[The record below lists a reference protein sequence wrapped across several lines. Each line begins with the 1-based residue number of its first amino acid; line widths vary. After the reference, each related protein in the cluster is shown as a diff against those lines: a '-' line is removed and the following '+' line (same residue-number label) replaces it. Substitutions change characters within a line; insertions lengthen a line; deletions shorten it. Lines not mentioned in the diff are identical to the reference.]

1 MKKHLIILKIL
12 FAVIVSTLYLAVAQ
26 TDFIV
31 KLIVTLLIAAVYIVL
46 TILEHK
52 RIKEL
57 EEQTKHKLYTSDTLV
72 KCIRLLSDDKKVD
85 EAMDDLLKVVTEYYE
100 ADRAYTFEIDYE
112 EESTSNTYEY
122 AAENVTKEIEKLQD
136 VPIETIE
143 SFLTMFKEKGMFF
156 ISDIDSDVE
165 KGSDTY
171 EILAMQSVHRLI
183 AVPLIEDDKII
194 GFMGV
199 DNPTENYNDF
209 SLLSSVSVLIL
220 ENLEKRK
227 RQEELERM
235 SFQDGLTKLCNRNK
249 FNSTIA
255 QYTEKAPSSLGIA
268 YFDLNGLKVMNDEYG
283 HGAGDRFILNAA
295 STIKYVFEGD
305 SYRIGGDEFA
315 VICADV
321 SEEEFMSKLEE
332 EKNHLWENEISV
344 SIGHSW
350 RGTDNDINAQLREA
364 DNLMY
369 ENKREF
375 YEKSGRDRRKR

>member
-1 MKKHLIILKIL
+1 MKNHLIILKIL
-12 FAVIVSTLYLAVAQ
+12 FAVIVSALYLAVAQ

-31 KLIVTLLIAAVYIVL
+31 KLIVTLLIAAIYIVL
-46 TILEHK
+46 TVLEHK

-57 EEQTKHKLYTSDTLV
+57 EEQTEHKLHTSDTLV
-72 KCIRLLSDDKKVD
+72 ECIRVLSEDEKVD
-85 EAMDDLLKVVTEYYE
+85 KAMDDLLKVVTEYYK

-122 AAENVTKEIEKLQD
+122 AAENVTEEIEKLQD
-136 VPIETIE
+136 VPIDSIE
-143 SFLTMFKEKGMFF
+143 SFLAMFKEKGTFF
-156 ISDIDSDVE
+156 ISDIDDDVE
-165 KGSDTY
+165 KGSSTY
-171 EILAMQSVHRLI
+171 EILAMQNVHRLI
-183 AVPLIEDDKII
+183 AVPLIENDEII

-199 DNPTENYNDF
+199 DNPTVSYHDF

-227 RQEELERM
+227 RQEELESM
-235 SFQDGLTKLCNRNK
+235 SFQDGLTKLYNRNK

-255 QYTEKAPSSLGIA
+255 EYTEKAPSSLGIA

-283 HGAGDRFILNAA
+283 HSAGDRFILNAA
-295 STIKYVFEGD
+295 STIKYVFESD

-315 VICADV
+315 VICADM
-321 SEEEFMSKLEE
+321 SEEEFTEKLEE
-332 EKNHLWENEISV
+332 EKKHLWENEISV
-344 SIGHSW
+344 SIGSCW
-350 RGTDNDINAQLREA
+350 RGSDNDINAQLREA

-375 YEKSGRDRRKR
+375 YEKSGRDRRRR

>member
-1 MKKHLIILKIL
+1 MKDRLIILKIL
-12 FAVIVSTLYLAVAQ
+12 FAVIASALYLAVAQ

-46 TILEHK
+46 TLLEHK
-52 RIKEL
+52 RIREL
-57 EEQTKHKLYTSDTLV
+57 EEQTEHRLHTSDTLV
-72 KCIRLLSDDKKVD
+72 ECIRVLSDDKKVD
-85 EAMDDLLKVVTEYYE
+85 MAMDDLLKVVTEYYG
-100 ADRAYTFEIDYE
+100 ADRTYTFEIDYE

-136 VPIETIE
+136 VPIDSIE
-143 SFLTMFKEKGMFF
+143 SFLEMFKKQGTFF
-156 ISDIDSDVE
+156 ISDIDDDVE
-165 KGSDTY
+165 KGSSTY
-171 EILAMQSVHRLI
+171 EILAMQNVHRLI
-183 AVPLIEDDKII
+183 AVPLIENDEII

-199 DNPTENYNDF
+199 DNPTVSYHDF

-235 SFQDGLTKLCNRNK
+235 SYQDGLTKLYNRNK
-249 FNSTIA
+249 FNSIIDE
-255 QYTEKAPSSLGIA
+255 YTENAPSSLGIA

-315 VICADV
+315 VICADM
-321 SEEEFMSKLEE
+321 SEEEFLTKLEE
-332 EKNHLWENEISV
+332 EKKHLWENEISV

-350 RGTDNDINAQLREA
+350 RGADNDINSQLREA
-364 DNLMY
+364 DNYMY

-375 YEKSGRDRRKR
+375 YERSGRDRRRR

>member
-1 MKKHLIILKIL
+1 MKDRLIIFKIL
-12 FAVIVSTLYLAVAQ
+12 FAVIVSALYLAVAQ

-52 RIKEL
+52 KVREL
-57 EEQTKHKLYTSDTLV
+57 EEQTEHKLHTSDTLV
-72 KCIRLLSDDKKVD
+72 ECIRVLSDDEKVD
-85 EAMDDLLKVVTEYYE
+85 KAMDDLLKVVTEYYG
-100 ADRAYTFEIDYE
+100 ADRTYTFEIDYE

-136 VPIETIE
+136 VPIDSIE
-143 SFLTMFKEKGMFF
+143 SFLEMFKKQGTFF
-156 ISDIDSDVE
+156 ISDIDDDVE
-165 KGSDTY
+165 KGSSTY
-171 EILAMQSVHRLI
+171 EILAMQNVHRLI
-183 AVPLIEDDKII
+183 AVPLIENDEII

-199 DNPTENYNDF
+199 DNPTVNYHDF

-220 ENLEKRK
+220 EGLEKRK

-235 SFQDGLTKLCNRNK
+235 SYQDGLTKLYNRNK
-249 FNSTIA
+249 FNSIIDE
-255 QYTEKAPSSLGIA
+255 YTENAPSSLGIA

-315 VICADV
+315 VICADM
-321 SEEEFMSKLEE
+321 SEEEFMAKLEE
-332 EKNHLWENEISV
+332 EKKHLWENEISV

-350 RGTDNDINAQLREA
+350 RGADNDINSQLREA
-364 DNLMY
+364 DNYMY

-375 YEKSGRDRRKR
+375 YERSGRDRRRR

>member
-1 MKKHLIILKIL
+1 MKKNLIIFKIL
-12 FAVIVSTLYLAVAQ
+12 FAVIVSALYLAVAQ

-31 KLIVTLLIAAVYIVL
+31 KLIVILLIAAVYIVF

-57 EEQTKHKLYTSDTLV
+57 EEQTEHKLHTSDTLV
-72 KCIRLLSDDKKVD
+72 ECIRVLSDEKVD
-85 EAMDDLLKVVTEYYE
+85 KAMEDLLKVVTEYYE

-136 VPIETIE
+136 VPIESID
-143 SFLTMFKEKGMFF
+143 SFLEMFKKQGTFF

-171 EILAMQSVHRLI
+171 EILAMQNVHRLI
-183 AVPLIEDDKII
+183 AVPLIENDEII
-194 GFMGV
+194 GFLGV
-199 DNPTENYNDF
+199 DNPTTNYHDF
-209 SLLSSVSVLIL
+209 SLLSTVSVLIL
-220 ENLEKRK
+220 ESLEKRK

-235 SFQDGLTKLCNRNK
+235 SYQDGLTKLYNRNK
-249 FNSTIA
+249 FNSIIA
-255 QYTEKAPSSLGIA
+255 QHTEKAPSSLGIA

-295 STIKYVFEGD
+295 STIRYVFEGD

-315 VICADV
+315 VICADM
-321 SEEEFMSKLEE
+321 SEEEFTAKLEE
-332 EKNHLWENEISV
+332 EKKHLWENEISV
-344 SIGHSW
+344 SIGHCW
-350 RGTDNDINAQLREA
+350 RGSDNNINQQLREA

-375 YEKSGRDRRKR
+375 YERSGRDRRKR

>member
-1 MKKHLIILKIL
+1 MKKNLIIFKIL
-12 FAVIVSTLYLAVAQ
+12 FAVIVSALYLAVAQ

-31 KLIVTLLIAAVYIVL
+31 KLIVILLIAAVYIVF

-57 EEQTKHKLYTSDTLV
+57 EEQTEHKLHTSDTLV
-72 KCIRLLSDDKKVD
+72 ECIRVLSDEKVD
-85 EAMDDLLKVVTEYYE
+85 KAMDDLLKVVTEYYE

-136 VPIETIE
+136 VPIESIE
-143 SFLTMFKEKGMFF
+143 CFLEMFKKQGTFF

-171 EILAMQSVHRLI
+171 EILAMQNVHRLI
-183 AVPLIEDDKII
+183 AVPLIDNDEII

-199 DNPTENYNDF
+199 DNPTVNYHDF
-209 SLLSSVSVLIL
+209 SLLSTVSVLIL
-220 ENLEKRK
+220 ESLEKRK

-235 SFQDGLTKLCNRNK
+235 SYQDGLTKLYNRNK
-249 FNSTIA
+249 FNFTIA

-295 STIKYVFEGD
+295 STIRYVFEGD

-315 VICADV
+315 VICADM
-321 SEEEFMSKLEE
+321 SEEEFTSKLEE
-332 EKNHLWENEISV
+332 EKKHLWENEIDV
-344 SIGHSW
+344 SIGHGW
-350 RGTDNDINAQLREA
+350 RGSDNNINQQLREA

-375 YEKSGRDRRKR
+375 YERSGRDRRKR

>member
-1 MKKHLIILKIL
+1 MKERLIILKIL
-12 FAVIVSTLYLAVAQ
+12 FAVIVSALYLAVAQ

-46 TILEHK
+46 TLLEHK
-52 RIKEL
+52 KIKEL
-57 EEQTKHKLYTSDTLV
+57 EEQTEHKLHTSDTLV
-72 KCIRLLSDDKKVD
+72 ECIRVLSEDEKVD
-85 EAMDDLLKVVTEYYE
+85 KAMDDLLKVVTEYYK

-136 VPIETIE
+136 VPIDSIE
-143 SFLTMFKEKGMFF
+143 SFLAMFKEKGTFF
-156 ISDIDSDVE
+156 ISDIDDDVE
-165 KGSDTY
+165 KGSSTY
-171 EILAMQSVHRLI
+171 EILAMQNVHRLI
-183 AVPLIEDDKII
+183 AVPLIENDEII

-199 DNPTENYNDF
+199 DNPTVSYHDF

-235 SFQDGLTKLCNRNK
+235 SFQDGLTKLYNRNK

-255 QYTEKAPSSLGIA
+255 EYTAKAPSSLGIA

-283 HGAGDRFILNAA
+283 HSAGDRFILNAA

-315 VICADV
+315 VICADM
-321 SEEEFMSKLEE
+321 SEEEFTEKLEE
-332 EKNHLWENEISV
+332 EKKHLWENEISV
-344 SIGHSW
+344 SIGSCW
-350 RGTDNDINAQLREA
+350 RGSDNDINAQLREA

-375 YEKSGRDRRKR
+375 YEKSGRDRRRR

>member
-1 MKKHLIILKIL
+1 MKNHLIILKIL
-12 FAVIVSTLYLAVAQ
+12 FAIIVSALYLAVAE

-31 KLIVTLLIAAVYIVL
+31 KLIVILLIAAVYIVL

-52 RIKEL
+52 KVREL
-57 EEQTKHKLYTSDTLV
+57 EEQTEHKLHTSDTLV
-72 KCIRLLSDDKKVD
+72 ECIRVLSDDEKVD
-85 EAMDDLLKVVTEYYE
+85 KAMDDLLKVVTEYYG

-136 VPIETIE
+136 VPIDSIE
-143 SFLTMFKEKGMFF
+143 SFLEMFKKQGTFF
-156 ISDIDSDVE
+156 ISDIDDDVE
-165 KGSDTY
+165 KGSSTY
-171 EILAMQSVHRLI
+171 EILAMQNVHRLI
-183 AVPLIEDDKII
+183 AVPLIENDEII

-199 DNPTENYNDF
+199 DNPTVSYHDF

-220 ENLEKRK
+220 ESLEKRK

-235 SFQDGLTKLCNRNK
+235 SYQDGLTKLYNRNK
-249 FNSTIA
+249 FNSIIDE
-255 QYTEKAPSSLGIA
+255 YTENAPSSLGIA

-295 STIKYVFEGD
+295 STIRYVFEGD

-315 VICADV
+315 VICADM

-332 EKNHLWENEISV
+332 EKKHLWENEISV
-344 SIGHSW
+344 SIGHCW
-350 RGTDNDINAQLREA
+350 RGPDNDINAQLREA

-375 YEKSGRDRRKR
+375 YERSGRDRRKR